1 MILWLSLA
9 ALALAPAAQAAGQP
23 AGAPA
28 PAPVAAETDGGI
40 ERAAEL
46 IKDGKPAGALPILDR
61 LIAQFEQGHPATG
74 KTMVFS
80 ASNLAQTLYYSGIS
94 AALKKDGIVVDG
106 NWALAYFL
114 KGFALVDLNRS
125 DDALACF
132 DRAIALSPAD
142 SQYLAERGE
151 WYKSHKQ
158 WDKAFADFKAA
169 ADWSTLS
176 DDSFQARNKSR
187 GLRGMGFVRI
197 EQGDLKE
204 AEKLFRQSLEVE
216 PGNANA
222 LSELDYIKSLKSR

>member
-1 MILWLSLA
+1 MVLLLSLA
-9 ALALAPAAQAAGQP
+9 ALALAPVAQAAAQP
-23 AGAPA
+23 AGATAPA
-28 PAPVAAETDGGI
+28 PAADGSV

-46 IKDGKPAGALPILDR
+46 IKDGKPADALPLLDG
-61 LIAQFEQGHPATG
+61 LIAQFEKGHPATG

-80 ASNLAQTLYYSGIS
+80 ASNLAQTIYYSGIS
-94 AALKKDGIVVDG
+94 AALKRDGIVVDG

-125 DDALACF
+125 DEALACF

-169 ADWSTLS
+169 ADWANLS

-216 PGNANA
+216 PRNANA